1 MNTVQKNFTLTEGS
15 RSRIVVNL
23 PKDVDPN
30 NYEILAGNDK
40 CKFRHL
46 IYETVEYGD
55 HFISI
60 ISEPAPPA
68 GYPLPYQLFVK
79 DKVSN
84 VEWLLVSG
92 QVTILQRIVGA
103 YGTASE
109 EITAPL
115 NEQIIEVNI
124 NFTYSK
130 EDLDEAV
137 QRALEA
143 AENAEFWANKS
154 MAWAEG
160 DPGSTSHSSKYWS
173 NLACL
178 YKQQTC
184 EYLDEVTGI
193 AASKQDKLTAGR
205 NIVITKS
212 GDDTFICAL
221 GGGTGGG
228 DVYTDRSNNF
238 LECNVFDANVS
249 LKSGAEIPYC
259 ASDFRSQYKLTNY
272 CGNLYWGCSKLNDQG
287 GGSDAGDVYTNR
299 PNTFVCSN
307 TFCSDTQFNS
317 NAHFNGY
324 SVFERNR
331 MGIYNQCGNAHYFDA
346 RRESGVENLYWN
358 GVKLN
363 NQGGGGGDVYTDRNN
378 NFTGVN
384 TFQSNVN
391 FNSLPVLN
399 CGIQFTDCG
408 IDKRGSGILSVLNN
422 DLYWGNS
429 KLNDQGGAVTPTF
442 ITLTPT
448 TEVKHGKTYK
458 AQPQTGVS
466 DFSNIT
472 VEQYGTSEIWFEIT
486 NVTAVTLPSDWSWVD
501 NIVPAFVANNRYLIE
516 VRSDGYAIIAK
527 LKYSYNYGN

>member
-143 AENAEFWANKS
+143 AEDAEFWANKS

-184 EYLDEVTGI
+184 EYRDEVTGI

-212 GDDTFICAL
+212 GDNTYICAT
-221 GGGTGGG
+221 GSEGGG
-228 DVYTDRSNNF
+228 DVYTN
-238 LECNVFDANVS
+238 ECNHFFRENIFDTHIE
-249 LKSGAEIPYC
+249 LRGGAKFPYC
-259 ASDFRSQYKLTNY
+259 ASDYREEYKLTNY

-287 GGSDAGDVYTNR
+287 GGSGGGDVYTNR
-299 PNTFVCSN
+299 RN
-307 TFCSDTQFNS
+307 QFLCWNDFRGFTSFGGGIDAGQIDANS
-317 NAHFNGY
+317 LGLF
-324 SVFERNR
+324 
-331 MGIYNQCGNAHYFDA
+331 NQCGNTHYLTA
-346 RRESGVENLYWN
+346 RHADGVENLYWN

-363 NQGGGGGDVYTDRNN
+363 NQGGGGNVYTDRNN
-378 NFTGVN
+378 DFTGVN
-384 TFQSNVN
+384 TFQSTVN
-391 FNSLPVLN
+391 FISLPVLS
-399 CGIQFTDCG
+399 CGVQFIDCG

-458 AQPQTGVS
+458 AYPQTGAS

-501 NIVPAFVANNRYLIE
+501 NIEPQFVANNRYLVE
-516 VRSDGYAIIAK
+516 VKSDGYAIIAK

>member
-30 NYEILAGNDK
+30 NYEIHAGNDR

-60 ISEPAPPA
+60 ISESAPPA

-109 EITAPL
+109 EISAPL

-137 QRALEA
+137 QRALDA
-143 AENAEFWANKS
+143 AEDAEFWANRS

-160 DPGSTSHSSKYWS
+160 DPGSTSHSSKHWS
-173 NLACL
+173 SLACL

-193 AASKQDKLTAGR
+193 AASKQDKLTAGS
-205 NIVITKS
+205 NIVIKKS
-212 GDDTFICAL
+212 GDNTYICAT
-221 GGGTGGG
+221 GAEGGG
-228 DVYTDRSNNF
+228 DVYTDRENYFVCENI
-238 LECNVFDANVS
+238 FDKHIE
-249 LKSGAEIPYC
+249 LRGGAEFPFC
-259 ASDFRSQYKLTNY
+259 ASDYREQYKLMNY
-272 CGNLYWGCSKLNDQG
+272 CGNLYWGCSKLNDQAG
-287 GGSDAGDVYTNR
+287 AAGDVYTNR
-299 PNTFVCSN
+299 PNTFVCTN
-307 TFCSDTQFNS
+307 TFNSGTEFNG
-317 NAHFNGY
+317 NAHFHGY
-324 SVFERNR
+324 SVFGRNR

-346 RRESGVENLYWN
+346 RLESGVENLYWN

-363 NQGGGGGDVYTDRNN
+363 NQGGGGGDVYTDRYNE
-378 NFTGVN
+378 FISSN
-384 TFQSNVN
+384 TFQDAVN
-391 FNSLPVLN
+391 FNSAPVMN
-399 CGIQFTDCG
+399 GGVQITDCG
-408 IDKRGSGILSVLNN
+408 VDMRCTGKLTVFNS

-429 KLNDQGGAVTPTF
+429 KLNDQGGEVAPAF

-448 TEVKHGKTYK
+448 TQVKHGKTYK
-458 AQPQTGVS
+458 AYPQTGAS

-501 NIVPAFVANNRYLIE
+501 NIEPHFVANNRYLIE

-527 LKYSYNYGN
+527 LKYSYYYGN